1 MKIYNYEHLST
12 ETNATITITV
22 RTDKGRDFADAIA
35 EDELNQAFNAKAS
48 SWYVEYVSEEE
59 Y

>member
-12 ETNATITITV
+12 DTNATITITV
-22 RTDKGRDFADAIA
+22 RTDKGREVADFIA
-35 EDELNQAFNAKAS
+35 EDELNIAFAAAPS
-48 SWYVEYVSEEE
+48 SWYVENVSEED